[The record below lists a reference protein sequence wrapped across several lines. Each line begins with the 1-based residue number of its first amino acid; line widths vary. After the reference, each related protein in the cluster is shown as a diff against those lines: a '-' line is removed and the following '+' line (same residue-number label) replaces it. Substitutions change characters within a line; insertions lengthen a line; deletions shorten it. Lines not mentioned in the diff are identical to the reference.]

1 MKEKSLF
8 EQKGIGYTEYN
19 GVLIPNVVMPKSK
32 NYQLGKF
39 GKLHK
44 KWLKEN
50 HKSIYTIKLMKGE
63 LDSYIADV
71 DKRATEMYDNLV
83 KQLAEKEGITEQLKA
98 NDMITW
104 VKAMN
109 NISNRSRE
117 IVCNKIVYYVNW
129 FMSENHCVL
138 AHVLRRLLIVYL
150 LVLLCLYHKFNSI
163 FM

>member
-1 MKEKSLF
+1 MVTQNTMEF
-8 EQKGIGYTEYN
+8 
-19 GVLIPNVVMPKSK
+19 LIPNVVMPKSK
-32 NYQLGKF
+32 NYQRGKF

-44 KWLKEN
+44 KWLKGN
-50 HKSIYTIKLMKGE
+50 HKSIYTIKLIKGE

-109 NISNRSRE
+109 NISNRSRG
-117 IVCNKIVYYVNW
+117 IVCNKIVYYVN
-129 FMSENHCVL
+129 
-138 AHVLRRLLIVYL
+138 
-150 LVLLCLYHKFNSI
+150 
-163 FM
+163 

>member
-39 GKLHK
+39 GKLHN

-117 IVCNKIVYYVNW
+117 IVCNKIVYYVN
-129 FMSENHCVL
+129 
-138 AHVLRRLLIVYL
+138 
-150 LVLLCLYHKFNSI
+150 
-163 FM
+163 

>member
-50 HKSIYTIKLMKGE
+50 HKSIYTIKLMIGE

-83 KQLAEKEGITEQLKA
+83 KQLAEKRRYYRTTQSKRYDNLGKSYEQYLKSFKR
-98 NDMITW
+98 D
-104 VKAMN
+104 
-109 NISNRSRE
+109 
-117 IVCNKIVYYVNW
+117 
-129 FMSENHCVL
+129 CV
-138 AHVLRRLLIVYL
+138 
-150 LVLLCLYHKFNSI
+150 
-163 FM
+163 